1 MERES
6 TINPD
11 TLKAGDIIS
20 KWERWSSR
28 QSLGRAPSHF
38 ERRRHLIIGV
48 SHSYISTV
56 VLLWRDSLGETMIN
70 PGSNYDIPTASI
82 RGVLNWRIAR

>member
-11 TLKAGDIIS
+11 TLKVGDVIS
-20 KWERWSSR
+20 KWARYSNR
-28 QSLGRAPSHF
+28 VTLGEGTSHF
-38 ERRRHLIIGV
+38 ERQRHLIIGV

-56 VLLWRDSLGETMIN
+56 VLFWKPIPMGFAVT

-82 RGVLNWRIAR
+82 RGVLNWRMSD